1 MKTIVVISDT
11 HGHRAGIEKL
21 KPLFAENDYIIH
33 LGDGAS
39 DMRDI
44 VNAYPEKTFVCQ
56 GNCDFFSAL
65 PEGELEV
72 EGVKIFFCH
81 GHKYLRKGR
90 FVRFGGGSRAP
101 RCKAALYGHTHR
113 ALISE
118 ENGVLLVNPGS
129 LRYPAGEGGSYC
141 YLTVNGDKI
150 YPVLVGES
158 VF

>member
-81 GHKYLRKGR
+81 GHKYRVKADL
-90 FVRFGGGSRAP
+90 SALAEEAP
-101 RCKAALYGHTHR
+101 RL
-113 ALISE
+113 
-118 ENGVLLVNPGS
+118 
-129 LRYPAGEGGSYC
+129 
-141 YLTVNGDKI
+141 
-150 YPVLVGES
+150 
-158 VF
+158 

>member
-56 GNCDFFSAL
+56 GNCDFFFRFARRRTRSGRRKNFFL
-65 PEGELEV
+65 P
-72 EGVKIFFCH
+72 
-81 GHKYLRKGR
+81 R
-90 FVRFGGGSRAP
+90 
-101 RCKAALYGHTHR
+101 T
-113 ALISE
+113 
-118 ENGVLLVNPGS
+118 
-129 LRYPAGEGGSYC
+129 
-141 YLTVNGDKI
+141 
-150 YPVLVGES
+150 
-158 VF
+158 

>member
-81 GHKYLRKGR
+81 GHKYRVRPICPLWRRKP
-90 FVRFGGGSRAP
+90 RA
-101 RCKAALYGHTHR
+101 AAVKRPCTDIRTEL
-113 ALISE
+113 
-118 ENGVLLVNPGS
+118 
-129 LRYPAGEGGSYC
+129 
-141 YLTVNGDKI
+141 
-150 YPVLVGES
+150 
-158 VF
+158 